1 MSAAVIFLRSLLFN
15 IAWLS
20 WTVLCSLLFVP
31 LLVLPK
37 GAMKR
42 AARMW
47 TRGILILGRLIAGIR
62 YEVRGLE
69 NLPADGRCI
78 VAAKHQSAWD
88 TFIFHSILADPV
100 YILKKELLRIPF
112 VGWYMWKAAQIG
124 IDRSTGAKALKF
136 MVKAAN
142 EAASEQRQLVI
153 FPEGTR
159 TPPGDSRPYK
169 PGITALYSRLDLPVV
184 PVALNS
190 GLCWARQAFMKYP
203 GTIVVEFLEPIP
215 PGMDKRLFMNT
226 LHTRIEDACARLN
239 REAGFTGANA
249 DASETRAT

>member
-1 MSAAVIFLRSLLFN
+1 MTFLRSLLFN
-15 IAWLS
+15 VAWLS
-20 WTVLCSLLFVP
+20 WTVVCCLMFIP

-37 GAMKR
+37 GAMKA
-42 AARMW
+42 AARLW
-47 TRGILILGRLIAGIR
+47 TRGILTLARWMVGLR
-62 YEVRGLE
+62 YEIRGLE

-88 TFIFHSILADPV
+88 TFFFHGVLADPV
-100 YILKKELLRIPF
+100 YILKKELLHIPF
-112 VGWYMWKAAQIG
+112 VGWYMARTQQIG

-142 EAASEQRQLVI
+142 QAAEEQRQLVI

-169 PGITALYSRLDLPVV
+169 PGITALYGRLDLPVV

-190 GLCWARQAFMKYP
+190 GLFWARQSFIKYP

-215 PGMDKRLFMNT
+215 PGQDKRVFMKT
-226 LHTRIEDACARLN
+226 LHERIEDACARLN
-239 REAGFTGANA
+239 REAGFTATGA
-249 DASETRAT
+249 DASGMPAE

>member
-1 MSAAVIFLRSLLFN
+1 MIFLRSLLFN
-15 IAWLS
+15 IAWIS
-20 WTVLCSLLFVP
+20 WTVVCSLLFIP

-37 GAMKR
+37 KVMKGGAR
-42 AARMW
+42 LW
-47 TRGILILGRLIAGIR
+47 TRGILVLARWIVGLR
-62 YEVRGLE
+62 YEIRGLE

-78 VAAKHQSAWD
+78 IAAKHQSAWD
-88 TFIFHSILADPV
+88 TFFFHGVLDDPV

-112 VGWYMWKAAQIG
+112 VGWYMARTEQIG

-142 EAASEQRQLVI
+142 KAADEHRQLVI

-159 TPPGDSRPYK
+159 TPPGDSRAYK

-190 GLCWARQAFMKYP
+190 GLFWARQAFMKYP
-203 GTIVVEFLEPIP
+203 GTIVVEFLAPIP
-215 PGMDKRLFMNT
+215 PGMDKRAFMGT
-226 LHTRIEDACARLN
+226 LHERVETACARLN
-239 REAGFTGANA
+239 REAGFTSDNA
-249 DASETRAT
+249 ASSMSPE